1 MSFYSYM
8 IFLML
13 LLLLILSIRSYF
25 LRKRNI
31 SYGLFIE
38 ALKNENS
45 GHLEEAVT
53 TYESALKEVEKTSF
67 HSNFK
72 DKITGKIKLLH
83 TIIDYQNNLH
93 FSRRATEG

>member
-1 MSFYSYM
+1 M
-8 IFLML
+8 
-13 LLLLILSIRSYF
+13 ILSIRSYF

-31 SYGLFIE
+31 PYGLFLD

-53 TYESALKEVEKTSF
+53 TYENALKEAEKVSF
-67 HSNFK
+67 HSDLKNR
-72 DKITGKIKLLH
+72 ITGKIKLLH